1 MKCFLPRGKDCACFF
16 KFHRLNA
23 TPDIRVIVRRVI
35 VAIPIPKPSIVVVV
49 PITASVEDTGIAH
62 TTLFYTDT
70 PIIEQPIRRLPPYI
84 KGEVS
89 PLIIPLLKRCVA
101 KATPDTRVTERR
113 VIAAIP
119 TPKPSIAEDAPMTA
133 SAEDSTAVRNA
144 IIGIVPTIVRIF
156 G

>member
-62 TTLFYTDT
+62 TTLFYTDIS
-70 PIIEQPIRRLPPYI
+70 IIEQPIIYDDY
-84 KGEVS
+84 
-89 PLIIPLLKRCVA
+89 PLILRGRFP
-101 KATPDTRVTERR
+101 P
-113 VIAAIP
+113 
-119 TPKPSIAEDAPMTA
+119 
-133 SAEDSTAVRNA
+133 
-144 IIGIVPTIVRIF
+144 
-156 G
+156 